1 MQHQKENDVNALYE
15 YGKMLD
21 KQDFDRQR
29 EFEQR
34 ERRAQ
39 EFMNNLA
46 SKVITKQQTRKNAED
61 EALARYEY
69 EREMRLRLEDERR
82 MEQEAHEKA
91 KMRDL
96 LNR

>member
-1 MQHQKENDVNALYE
+1 
-15 YGKMLD
+15 
-21 KQDFDRQR
+21 
-29 EFEQR
+29 
-34 ERRAQ
+34 
-39 EFMNNLA
+39 MNNLA

-82 MEQEAHEKA
+82 MEQEAREKA